1 MRRHKESSDAY
12 VSTRLAVESSGVCP
26 ALTYLPS
33 SIKKPSRH
41 GKFNARV
48 KKEAAIV
55 FSIPIQ

>member
-1 MRRHKESSDAY
+1 MRRHKQSSDCLC
-12 VSTRLAVESSGVCP
+12 STRLAIESSGAWP